1 MKFKMTPDKLM
12 IALFSAVLL
21 VLPITTAALPKKTKS
36 ENENRTLQKQP
47 TLIDKTKW
55 GKAENLK
62 DYWDAVKWD
71 YLNNREG
78 KAFKDDFEKYF
89 CDHLAGRETWVKTC
103 NRLQSIAGIK
113 EINDV
118 YTVDGQMFQTFKTY
132 DEEQVALAI
141 EAINLYAER
150 HPNMQ
155 VSMMIAPTSQ
165 EFLSGKVP
173 SYTGLLSEKAFID
186 EVYKQTENI
195 STIDCLSYL
204 SGHSD
209 EYIYYRTDHHW
220 TSLGAYY
227 AYVSAAKT
235 LGYTAYG
242 TSSFD
247 IETASSDFRGTLY
260 SRTLDDSITPDK
272 MEYYHLRGNAP
283 TISLT
288 TTDDDGKTITGDSL
302 YFREYLEVKD
312 KYSSF
317 TGSNAPVVD
326 IETDV
331 DNGRSIL
338 IIKDS
343 YAHSLVP
350 FLANHYS
357 KITMVDMRYIN
368 VALNYVVDVD
378 SYDQTLFMYNA
389 ITFAEDAQ
397 QINKLRLTQ

>member
-12 IALFSAVLL
+12 IALFSVVLL
-21 VLPITTAALPKKTKS
+21 ALPIATAALPKQVKS
-36 ENENRTLQKQP
+36 ENENRTLQKLP

-55 GKAENLK
+55 EKAEDLK
-62 DYWDAVKWD
+62 DHFGAVKWKYITD
-71 YLNNREG
+71 RKG

-89 CDHLAGRETWVKTC
+89 CDHIVGREVWVKTC
-103 NRLQSIAGIK
+103 NELQTMAGKK

-118 YTVDGQMFQTFKTY
+118 YTVDGQMLQTFKSY
-132 DEEQVALAI
+132 DKKNVDQAI
-141 EAINLYAER
+141 NAINLFAER
-150 HPNMQ
+150 HPNLP
-155 VSMMIAPTSQ
+155 VSFMLAPTSQ
-165 EFLSGKVP
+165 EFFSNKIP

-186 EVYKQTENI
+186 DVYKKMENI
-195 STIDCLSYL
+195 STIDCMSNL

-227 AYVSAAKT
+227 AYASAAKT
-235 LGYTAYG
+235 LGYNAYG
-242 TSSFD
+242 ASSFN

-260 SRTLDDSITPDK
+260 SSTLNDKIMPDVI
-272 MEYYHLRGNAP
+272 EYYHLKDGGP
-283 TISLT
+283 TIHLT
-288 TTDDDGKTITGDSL
+288 TTDNSGKTLTNDSL
-302 YFREYLEVKD
+302 YFRDFLEVKD

-317 TGSNAPVVD
+317 TGSNAPIVN

-331 DNGRSIL
+331 DNGKSL
-338 IIKDS
+338 LLIKDS

-368 VALNYVVDVD
+368 TDLNYFLDLN
-378 SYDQTLFMYNA
+378 SYSQAMFMYNV
-389 ITFAEDAQ
+389 ITFTQDYQHIQTIA
-397 QINKLRLTQ
+397 LTR